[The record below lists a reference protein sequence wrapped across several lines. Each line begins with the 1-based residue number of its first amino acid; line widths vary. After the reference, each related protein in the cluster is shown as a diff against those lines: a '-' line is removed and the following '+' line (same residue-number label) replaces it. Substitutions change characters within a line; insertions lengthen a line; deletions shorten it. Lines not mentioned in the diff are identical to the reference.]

1 MMIVVHFKW
10 FNENNVFIEPKVRIS
25 DYDLDG
31 ADIRV
36 KYKNFDYILCEKC
49 NKKYHYNYYD
59 ECFDKEIRELKEL
72 FSKLQDYENFY
83 FKEYLNKLYN
93 NLKTQNIME
102 SDIIEKKRMEFGKC
116 KECLK
121 IHKNMD
127 ENQNIVRKYG
137 LLEWIPYDKFI
148 NIEFIGKRGLAK
160 VYPAIWIDES
170 IIKVESIL

>member
-1 MMIVVHFKW
+1 MIVVHFKLI
-10 FNENNVFIEPKVRIS
+10 NENNVFIEPKVGIS
-25 DYDLDG
+25 DYDLDED
-31 ADIRV
+31 DIRV

-49 NKKYHYNYYD
+49 NKK
-59 ECFDKEIRELKEL
+59 
-72 FSKLQDYENFY
+72 
-83 FKEYLNKLYN
+83 
-93 NLKTQNIME
+93 E

-127 ENQNIVRKYG
+127 VRKYG
-137 LLEWIPYDKFI
+137 LLEWIPYDKFT